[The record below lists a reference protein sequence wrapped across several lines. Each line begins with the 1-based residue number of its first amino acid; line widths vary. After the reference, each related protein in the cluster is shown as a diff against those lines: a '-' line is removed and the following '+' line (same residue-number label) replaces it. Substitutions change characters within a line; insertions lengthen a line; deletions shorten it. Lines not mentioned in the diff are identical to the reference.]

1 MIDWEKHKEHFA
13 RHVATLMKHGPVT
26 VLDFK
31 EPGSVHYHVRYTF
44 DESQDPPLLLI
55 SGDLGHLVARN
66 HNMRYTLFGQCFVG
80 HPDYFGEKVLCM
92 ERPRFC
98 YSEEKAKA
106 DLLEIAY
113 HYGIETREDLEEKWP
128 GIFEEHWG
136 DLARHLDVD
145 TGLDASFVKRFAE
158 EICDDESEAYYQL
171 SEAGKTETG
180 ILDLYLNAFVLAC
193 EQVK

>member
-1 MIDWEKHKEHFA
+1 MDITKKENMTPDKYKEFYEKAMKEA
-13 RHVATLMKHGPVT
+13 EEAWDKLTP
-26 VLDFK
+26 
-31 EPGSVHYHVRYTF
+31 
-44 DESQDPPLLLI
+44 
-55 SGDLGHLVARN
+55 
-66 HNMRYTLFGQCFVG
+66 
-80 HPDYFGEKVLCM
+80 
-92 ERPRFC
+92 
-98 YSEEKAKA
+98 EEKAKA

-136 DLARHLDVD
+136 DLVCHLDGD
-145 TGLDASFVKRFAE
+145 TGLDAIFVKRFAE

-180 ILDLYLNAFVLAC
+180 ILDLYLNAFALAY